1 LRDLPVVALHPSS
14 ARPREPRDYGQI
26 AQPWLLPDTTAAFSC
41 VGSVEARSVWRAAAW
56 RRSGIDLMICQ
67 TWTTRSGV
75 RAAALHTLRETNLLI
90 HLKTAVI

>member
-1 LRDLPVVALHPSS
+1 
-14 ARPREPRDYGQI
+14 
-26 AQPWLLPDTTAAFSC
+26 
-41 VGSVEARSVWRAAAW
+41 VWRAAAW